1 MKKYEAMLVLKPAD
15 ELAEDTINQ
24 VKKLIASHKGKLDN
38 VDIWGKKTL
47 AYNIDGY
54 TEGCY
59 VLVHFFG
66 NRGLSLGLDQF
77 LKLHENVLCHLVVNS
92 VS

>member
-1 MKKYEAMLVLKPAD
+1 MLLLQPVLLLEPPP
-15 ELAEDTINQ
+15 LPQ
-24 VKKLIASHKGKLDN
+24 VKNLITTHKGKLDN

-47 AYNIDGY
+47 AYDIDGY

-66 NRGLSLGLDQF
+66 NRGLRLGLDKF
-77 LKLHENVLCHLVVNS
+77 LKLNENVLRHLVVNS

>member
-24 VKKLIASHKGKLDN
+24 VKNLITTHKGKLDN

-47 AYNIDGY
+47 AYDIDGY
-54 TEGCY
+54 TEG
-59 VLVHFFG
+59 
-66 NRGLSLGLDQF
+66 
-77 LKLHENVLCHLVVNS
+77 
-92 VS
+92 